1 MKKIIPEDVINA
13 DLFSEL
19 VQTAASCLKHDET
32 ETLRMELNRE
42 MDIIRQL
49 ESIPLDENV
58 SPVIHGNPYPAN
70 IRCGLRQDEWIPFAD
85 PQSIVSR
92 APFSQDDFI
101 VSPDVPHLRIG

>member
-1 MKKIIPEDVINA
+1 MKKIFPDDVINA
-13 DLFSEL
+13 DLFAEL
-19 VQTAASCLKHDET
+19 VQSAAIGLQPDEA

-58 SPVIHGNPYPAN
+58 SPVIHGNPYPVN
-70 IRCGLRQDEWIPFAD
+70 IRCGLRQDEWIPFSD

-92 APFSQDDFI
+92 APFSQDGFI
-101 VSPDVPHLRIG
+101 VSPDVPHQRIG